1 MNVYCSNSFIEE
13 YQKLIK
19 KKQYKDLEKLFLE
32 FFIDNTFD
40 IVATGNRLYGP
51 EHIPF
56 LKKRIPDAGGYR
68 LYFLADFNS
77 ENIYVNYI
85 HAKRQPLGYENIGIE
100 KKKELH
106 DAILI
111 DRNNIQILYK
121 LERCPVEGIAVFKPY
136 EPPKK

>member
-40 IVATGNRLYGP
+40 IVATGNRLYGH

-56 LKKRIPDAGGYR
+56 LKKRIPDAGGY
-68 LYFLADFNS
+68 
-77 ENIYVNYI
+77 
-85 HAKRQPLGYENIGIE
+85 
-100 KKKELH
+100 
-106 DAILI
+106 
-111 DRNNIQILYK
+111 
-121 LERCPVEGIAVFKPY
+121 
-136 EPPKK
+136 